1 MRSIFACERC
11 SFRLFCLLSGYKIF
25 DNAAGGGGGGGGG
38 GLVLIIHDR
47 LVQFLL
53 LV

>member
-1 MRSIFACERC
+1 
-11 SFRLFCLLSGYKIF
+11 LLSGYKIF